1 MSGASFG
8 IRGTGSYTPE
18 KRLTNEE
25 LSRIVDTSDE
35 WITQRTGIQERRILA
50 EGQTTSDMCIAA
62 ARIALDDAGLSAAD
76 LDLIILGTVTP
87 DRHVPATSCKV
98 AAALGCDR
106 TPAFD
111 IAAGCSGFIYAAS
124 IASQF
129 LRAGSC
135 RNVLVIG
142 AEALSRIANYED
154 RTSCILFGDAAGA
167 AVFSAD
173 EWFAEVLSNTIEADG
188 GGYEV
193 MYQTAGG
200 AEHPL
205 TAEGLAANEHKLVI
219 HGREV
224 YRFAV
229 SRMVELVR
237 GEQAKNPELELGAVV
252 PHQVNA
258 RIIESAR
265 EKLELPVERVF
276 VNIDRY
282 GNTSAASVPLALDE
296 ARRSGFFDGLDGRL
310 IVMCAFGA
318 GLTWGSLALRWGRS

>member
-1 MSGASFG
+1 MTGVTFG
-8 IRGTGSYTPE
+8 LRGTGSYTPE

-25 LSRIVDTSDE
+25 LSDIVDTSDE
-35 WITQRTGIQERRILA
+35 WITQRTGIKERRILA
-50 EGQTTSDMCIAA
+50 EGETTSDMCIAA
-62 ARIALDDAGLSAAD
+62 AKIALADAGLTGAD
-76 LDLIILGTVTP
+76 LDLIVLGTVTP
-87 DRHVPATSCKV
+87 DRHVPATACKV
-98 AAALGCDR
+98 AKALDCR
-106 TPAFD
+106 NIPAFD
-111 IAAGCSGFIYAAS
+111 VAAGCSGFIYSAA

-129 LRAGSC
+129 LRAGTC
-135 RNVLVIG
+135 RNVLVLG
-142 AEALSRIANYED
+142 AEALSRIANYRD

-167 AVFSAD
+167 AIFSAD
-173 EWFAEVLSNTIEADG
+173 EWFAEVLSNTIESDG
-188 GGYEV
+188 GGYDV
-193 MYQTAGG
+193 MYQTYGG
-200 AEHPL
+200 AENPITHDAL
-205 TAEGLAANEHKLVI
+205 DSNDHKLVI

-237 GEQAKNPELELGAVV
+237 GEQAKNPDLKLGAVV

-265 EKLELPVERVF
+265 EKLELPTERVF

-282 GNTSAASVPLALDE
+282 GNTSAASVPLALDQ
-296 ARRSGFFDGLDGRL
+296 ARRTGFFDGLEDHL